1 MGGISARWF
10 CCLWLLLMSG
20 AVSGF
25 EITAETQSEDLTR
38 HIFHLQGP
46 DAAVSVVD
54 AERLWRE
61 GLFKPVTGDTL
72 ITSLNAMPEWF
83 GFQLQLSDDALRG
96 REWVIS
102 TQDVMHLTRLVLHV
116 PVFIDGQPG
125 YQRLQDSLHNFDQ
138 PAMGT
143 PISSFLIDQSFDESR
158 PFFVEVD
165 GKLPLNARL
174 LLQSRSAASWESTIR
189 IAFFC
194 LAFGVVLGLGIY
206 NLILYFFVRDKV
218 YLLYVVY
225 ALTMLIWQMQIS
237 GFFFFLDRQF
247 GNDFYHALSPNF
259 TTGIANLAGSLFT
272 ISFLRLRYQNQWQ
285 GAAILLV
292 ALANLF
298 IGLATLGE
306 LDSSIYTLL
315 HRSQFV
321 LSGLSAAAIVI
332 PTIILVRKGFRFAL
346 PFMLAWGFLGTG
358 IVLLAVGYR
367 PVLYGVQFPVGYNVL
382 SSMAIEMILMSY
394 ALGLRIKGIQSEASR
409 LEALSIT
416 DGLTGLYNQR
426 HLHNLGPELLEK
438 TPQVPGFKW
447 AYVIIDI
454 DHFKSF
460 NDNYG
465 HQIGDRVLKMLGK
478 TIEQHIRHEDYAFR
492 AGGEEFVLLMSVR
505 QQEQA
510 VAVMERIRESFQ
522 QLEIEVPGGQVVN
535 CSLSAGVAVQHRG
548 ETAQQL
554 FEIADKALYKA
565 KGAGRNRV
573 LLAVA

>member
-25 EITAETQSEDLTR
+25 EITAETQSQDLTR

-46 DAAVSVVD
+46 DAPVSAVD
-54 AERLWRE
+54 AERLWRG
-61 GLFKPVTGDTL
+61 GLVKPVTGDSL
-72 ITSLNAMPEWF
+72 VTSLNAMPEWF

-237 GFFFFLDRQF
+237 GFFF
-247 GNDFYHALSPNF
+247 
-259 TTGIANLAGSLFT
+259 
-272 ISFLRLRYQNQWQ
+272 
-285 GAAILLV
+285 LV
-292 ALANLF
+292 LERA
-298 IGLATLGE
+298 
-306 LDSSIYTLL
+306 D
-315 HRSQFV
+315 
-321 LSGLSAAAIVI
+321 IV
-332 PTIILVRKGFRFAL
+332 
-346 PFMLAWGFLGTG
+346 
-358 IVLLAVGYR
+358 
-367 PVLYGVQFPVGYNVL
+367 
-382 SSMAIEMILMSY
+382 
-394 ALGLRIKGIQSEASR
+394 
-409 LEALSIT
+409 
-416 DGLTGLYNQR
+416 
-426 HLHNLGPELLEK
+426 
-438 TPQVPGFKW
+438 
-447 AYVIIDI
+447 
-454 DHFKSF
+454 KS
-460 NDNYG
+460 
-465 HQIGDRVLKMLGK
+465 
-478 TIEQHIRHEDYAFR
+478 
-492 AGGEEFVLLMSVR
+492 
-505 QQEQA
+505 
-510 VAVMERIRESFQ
+510 
-522 QLEIEVPGGQVVN
+522 
-535 CSLSAGVAVQHRG
+535 
-548 ETAQQL
+548 
-554 FEIADKALYKA
+554 
-565 KGAGRNRV
+565 
-573 LLAVA
+573 